1 MDALGAVIES
11 DASSRY
17 CLVDVMLAHVDTTA
31 GLKLAD
37 AGCGMSRISLF
48 WSVLSL
54 PQQQLVLT
62 GLLELLVHGKLTVR
76 SSLIPRGTTR

>member
-17 CLVDVMLAHVDTTA
+17 CLVDVMLAHVDTTV